1 MATRGLVFY
10 PPDSTGSGDDGDVAH
25 QVTANGWVSWPAR
38 DADTVNKLIA
48 RHDLRVGLAALP
60 ASAGDGL
67 SALDELFS
75 TTAPIPW
82 VGLAPQGA
90 LRDPR
95 MREFAGTWLYDYHT
109 LPADMPRLLATLG
122 HAHGMSEI
130 GPRTRPLEIVKLNGE
145 EFVGASTPM
154 RKAFQDIRRIAAT
167 DAPVLLAGES
177 GTGKELAALAVHRL
191 SRRGKGPFV
200 AVNCGALPSGL
211 IQSALFGH
219 EKGAFTSAHQRS
231 IGHIEAAN
239 TGSIFLDEIA
249 DLPIDLQ
256 VNLLRFL
263 EERTIVRVGGH
274 ANVPVN
280 VRVIAATHID
290 LERAVAEGRFR
301 EDLHYRLNVL
311 NLELPPLRERGGDI
325 ERLALFF
332 LRRFAS
338 ESPRPVAGFT
348 QEALR
353 AMNMHDWPGNVRELV
368 NRVRRAAV
376 MCNRRLIAPR
386 DLGLERRSNRQP
398 ATLAQARA
406 IAEKA
411 AIQNALLRSRRNVS
425 EAARALGI
433 SRPGLYRLIARHGL
447 ESVDNTPP
455 VNVCAETERTW
466 P

>member
-1 MATRGLVFY
+1 MRGLIY
-10 PPDSTGSGDDGDVAH
+10 CAPDSPGSADSGEIANQIV
-25 QVTANGWVSWPAR
+25 ANGWTSWGAR
-38 DADTVNKLIA
+38 DANTVNKLIA
-48 RHDLRVGLAALP
+48 RHDLRVGLVALP
-60 ASAGDGL
+60 ASAKEGL
-67 SALDELFS
+67 SALNDLFS
-75 TTAPIPW
+75 TTVPIPW
-82 VGLAPQGA
+82 VGLAPKGA
-90 LRDPR
+90 VVDAR
-95 MREFAGTWLYDYHT
+95 MRELIGTWLYDYHT
-109 LPADMPRLLATLG
+109 LPADLPRLMATLG
-122 HAHGMSEI
+122 HAYGMSEI
-130 GPRTRPLEIVKLNGE
+130 SPKCTPLEIVRLNGE
-145 EFVGASTPM
+145 EFIGASAPM

-191 SRRGKGPFV
+191 SHRGKGPFV
-200 AVNCGALPSGL
+200 AVNCGALPPGL

-219 EKGAFTSAHQRS
+219 EKGAFTGAHQRS
-231 IGHIEAAN
+231 IGRIETAN

-274 ANVPVN
+274 ANVPVD
-280 VRVIAATHID
+280 VRVIAATHVD
-290 LERAVAEGRFR
+290 LEQAVSDGRFR
-301 EDLHYRLNVL
+301 EDLYYRLNVL
-311 NLELPPLRERGGDI
+311 NLELPALRQRGGDI
-325 ERLALFF
+325 EQLAMFF

-348 QEALR
+348 QEALC

-376 MCNRRLIAPR
+376 MCDRRLIAPR

-406 IAEKA
+406 TAEKA
-411 AIQNALLRSRRNVS
+411 AIQNALLRSRQNLS

-433 SRPGLYRLIARHGL
+433 SRPSLYRLITRHDL
-447 ESVDNTPP
+447 EPVDNSP
-455 VNVCAETERTW
+455 AG
-466 P
+466 

>member
-1 MATRGLVFY
+1 VPA
-10 PPDSTGSGDDGDVAH
+10 DNGDIASQVA
-25 QVTANGWVSWPAR
+25 ANGWASWTAR
-38 DADTVNKLIA
+38 DADTVNKLIG
-48 RHDLRVGLAALP
+48 RQNLRVGLVTLPVKAA
-60 ASAGDGL
+60 DGL
-67 SALDELFS
+67 SALNELFS
-75 TTAPIPW
+75 ATAPIPW
-82 VGLAPQGA
+82 VGLVPQGA
-90 LRDPR
+90 FDDART
-95 MREFAGTWLYDYHT
+95 REFVATWLYDYHT

-122 HAHGMSEI
+122 HAHGMSDI
-130 GPRTRPLEIVKLNGE
+130 GPNTAPLEIVKLNGE
-145 EFVGASTPM
+145 EFIGASTPM

-167 DAPVLLAGES
+167 EAPVLLAGES

-191 SRRGKGPFV
+191 SRRGKNPFI
-200 AVNCGALPSGL
+200 AVNCGALPPGL

-219 EKGAFTSAHQRS
+219 EKGAFTGAHQRS
-231 IGHIEAAN
+231 IGHIEAAH

-274 ANVPVN
+274 ANVPVD

-290 LERAVAEGRFR
+290 LDRAVAEGRFR
-301 EDLHYRLNVL
+301 EDLYYRLNVL

-325 ERLALFF
+325 EQLALFF
-332 LRRFAS
+332 LRRFAN

-353 AMNMHDWPGNVRELV
+353 ALNMHDWPGNVRELV

-386 DLGLERRSNRQP
+386 DLGLERRSNREP

-406 IAEKA
+406 RAEKA
-411 AIQNALLRSRRNVS
+411 AIRNALLRSRQNLS
-425 EAARALGI
+425 EAARALGV
-433 SRPGLYRLIARHGL
+433 SRPSLYRLIARHGL
-447 ESVDNTPP
+447 EPADSTP
-455 VNVCAETERTW
+455 AD
-466 P
+466 